1 MTQAS
6 ATSQLNVFIS
16 YSRRDT
22 AFVDELRIS
31 LETYGFNVLYDQ
43 EDIAHGEPWE
53 PRLRSLIT
61 QADTTV
67 AVVSPAWIDSRE
79 CVKELDIALK
89 LGRRVI
95 PVVNEPLDSMRIPE
109 VLARLQ
115 YVFFYKDGRR
125 AYARGVANLIE
136 ALRGDAAWVR
146 EQTRLMLL
154 AAEWEEARK
163 SKALL
168 MRGEAL
174 KRAQA
179 WLAGPVPDH
188 LSVLPA
194 VRAYVSAS
202 EAGEIADERQKLRG
216 RIWQVALG
224 GVAIAA
230 VLGAGMVFAWAQASA
245 AEINAERADRNAE
258 QAEIDALHIVTATGG
273 DCPASDILSQPSPS
287 APSTSGPGAP
297 APGSGSGKETS
308 DKPKDNSQTAPDPAR
323 VAALVADLDSPD
335 RTTRLAAGQAVA
347 NMIRSDQAT
356 EVLDELV
363 GQLQGQNLE
372 ALSASGRFNV
382 LYSLNIAESEKLKS
396 SVGTRLPSALSDIK
410 GRAKSGYVIGAQTQD
425 CLNSL
430 DAKLGGQTGV
440 ASCGGK

>member
-1 MTQAS
+1 MTQAAAS
-6 ATSQLNVFIS
+6 SQLNVFLS
-16 YSRRDT
+16 YSRRDG
-22 AFVDELRIS
+22 AFVEELRIS

-79 CVKELDIALK
+79 CVKELDIALA

-95 PVVNEPLDSMRIPE
+95 PVVNEPLDSMRIPD

-125 AYARGVANLIE
+125 AYARGVADLIE
-136 ALRGDAAWVR
+136 ALRGDAGWVR
-146 EQTRLMLL
+146 EQTRLMML
-154 AAEWEEARK
+154 ASEWEEARK

-188 LSVLPA
+188 LAVLPA

-202 EAGEIADERQKLRG
+202 EAGEVADERQKLRG

-230 VLGAGMVFAWAQASA
+230 VLGAGMAFAWAQAAA
-245 AEINAERADRNAE
+245 AEINAERADRNAQ
-258 QAEIDALHIVTATGG
+258 QAEIDALRVVTATGPE
-273 DCPASDILSQPSPS
+273 CPVSDVLSSPGAS
-287 APSTSGPGAP
+287 STAGPGAP
-297 APGSGSGKETS
+297 SAGEPAPAKEMD
-308 DKPKDNSQTAPDPAR
+308 DKPA
-323 VAALVADLDSPD
+323 
-335 RTTRLAAGQAVA
+335 
-347 NMIRSDQAT
+347 
-356 EVLDELV
+356 
-363 GQLQGQNLE
+363 
-372 ALSASGRFNV
+372 
-382 LYSLNIAESEKLKS
+382 
-396 SVGTRLPSALSDIK
+396 
-410 GRAKSGYVIGAQTQD
+410 
-425 CLNSL
+425 
-430 DAKLGGQTGV
+430 
-440 ASCGGK
+440 